1 MRILYPFHKKF
12 IDSARFMASSVWNL
26 VNNLSK
32 RIHKIKCKDCDCF
45 PRYESV
51 KGNSIKHEAHLATRT
66 AAVDPWHLKVEVA
79 D

>member
-1 MRILYPFHKKF
+1 MQDLWQVQYEILSIIYQKG
-12 IDSARFMASSVWNL
+12 
-26 VNNLSK
+26 
-32 RIHKIKCKDCDCF
+32 IHKIKCKDCDCF

-66 AAVDPWHLKVEVA
+66 VAVDPWHLKVEVA